1 LLKDHGAVP
10 ALERFVREGKII
22 TSQGV
27 SAGID
32 MALFL
37 ASQIDG
43 AERAKAYQLMI
54 EYFPEPPLGY
64 TSMEETSEAT
74 RSLARNLNEARV
86 KKEMSMFEMAK
97 HIPSILKLK
106 RGK

>member
-1 LLKDHGAVP
+1 LLKDYGATP
-10 ALERFVREGKII
+10 ALEGFVREGKII

-32 MALFL
+32 MALYL
-37 ASQIDG
+37 ASQIVG
-43 AERAKAYQLMI
+43 VEQSKVIQLMI

-64 TSMEETSEAT
+64 KSMQETSEET
-74 RSLARNLNEARV
+74 ISLARKQNEVRV
-86 KKEMSMFEMAK
+86 KKNMSIPEMAR
-97 HIPSILKLK
+97 HIPSIVKLK